1 MNKTGFDKWID
12 RGMYIAKLA
21 LVIIAVIFVFVLLIG
36 FIILGA
42 QYLSVGFTPQ

>member
-1 MNKTGFDKWID
+1 MNKTEFDKWIQRVMD
-12 RGMYIAKLA
+12 IGAAA
-21 LVIIAVIFVFVLLIG
+21 LVIMAVIFVFLLLIG